1 VRGYSRE
8 GDMSEGKKGRA
19 KCGQQYEA
27 DFGGRGC
34 RAKQTTPA
42 VRARN
47 AAIRCAVLVVLA
59 LAGMAVLSGCT
70 SGGGSATNDSALAAK
85 VQTAINATSDAT
97 YVEGVTAQSD
107 GKVTVMLSG
116 NGSPTSTSWIEN
128 AVAPMIAFEVLDKVP
143 EVKELTVAW
152 DATHPIGVWKQK

>member
-1 VRGYSRE
+1 
-8 GDMSEGKKGRA
+8 MSEGKKGRA

-107 GKVTVMLSG
+107 GKVTVTLTG
-116 NGSPTSTSWIEN
+116 AATSWIEN